1 MKREKL
7 LKHLRENGCVLLRE
21 GGKHSIYQNPSNKKR
36 TAVGRHR
43 ELSDLLCKKICK
55 QLGIPPVKK

>member
-1 MKREKL
+1 MKRAKL
-7 LKHLRENGCVLLRE
+7 IDHLQEHGCVLLRE
-21 GGKHSIYQNPSNKKR
+21 GGKHSIYKNPRNNKR